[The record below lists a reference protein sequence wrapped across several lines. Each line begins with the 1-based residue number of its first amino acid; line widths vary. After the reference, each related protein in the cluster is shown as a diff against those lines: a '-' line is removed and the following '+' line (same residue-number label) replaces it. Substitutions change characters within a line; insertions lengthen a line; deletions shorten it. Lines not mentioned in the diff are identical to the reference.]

1 MVYIR
6 IQKILAMLNR
16 SLLLVAAF
24 CLLFSVACKKSN
36 HSGNSTPS
44 PLAGSWTFD
53 GETSNINITSSIS
66 IGPIKAQVINLID
79 FRTINNVGSLTF
91 TSDSLDAVGVGY
103 SIDTSY
109 TTIESV
115 GGISDTTVSSLVTT
129 ANATDTASSYQLI
142 GQDSIYFPNGSPFA
156 FNIDSIQPPIQIKG
170 AHFTISGSTLTFT
183 STINQSGN
191 ETINGITAPT
201 TGTITSVITL
211 SKQ

>member
-1 MVYIR
+1 
-6 IQKILAMLNR
+6 MLNR
-16 SLLLVAAF
+16 FFLLAIAF

-36 HSGNSTPS
+36 HSGNSGS
-44 PLAGSWTFD
+44 NPLVGSWTFV
-53 GETSNINITSSIS
+53 GETTNANITSSIS
-66 IGPIKAQVINLID
+66 IGPITAQVINLID
-79 FRTINNVGSLTF
+79 FRTINNAGSLIF

-109 TTIESV
+109 VTIESA
-115 GGISDTTVSSLVTT
+115 GGVSDTSVSPLTATVKP
-129 ANATDTASSYQLI
+129 TDTASSYQLI

-156 FNIDSIQPPIQIKG
+156 MNIDSIQPPIQING
-170 AHFTISGSTLTFT
+170 GHFTISGTTLTIT

-201 TGTITSVITL
+201 TGTISSVITL